1 MFAALK
7 ESKGRRALKAQVK
20 VAVLEKGESRVRKED
35 DEPGM
40 EDFVTMLER
49 VGRLV
54 GRAVIDGNTTEV
66 VLVDV
71 DESAALF
78 RASIVDVVTIS
89 VQPTSGAS
97 CSSVLQMTSKM
108 GKSFA
113 QLLTKRAVLMAFGL
127 AGEGGGRG
135 SI

>member
-1 MFAALK
+1 
-7 ESKGRRALKAQVK
+7 VK

-35 DEPGM
+35 DEPGTD
-40 EDFVTMLER
+40 DFVTMLER
-49 VGRLV
+49 IGRLV